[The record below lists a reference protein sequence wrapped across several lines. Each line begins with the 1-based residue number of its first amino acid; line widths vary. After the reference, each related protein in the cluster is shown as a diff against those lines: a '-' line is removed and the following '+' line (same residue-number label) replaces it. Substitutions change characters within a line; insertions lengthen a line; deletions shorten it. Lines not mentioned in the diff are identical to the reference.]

1 MARAFKV
8 RHVKVSGRR
17 EPRYAARLEAGE
29 RELVAGLMGQ
39 VAELI
44 DVPASSPPTATSPQ
58 GTADADFDD
67 IVARL
72 GMSVGPDDL
81 TAEAAEGSRAQRPGH
96 VAADE
101 DPAVRRLFPIA
112 NRADPDA
119 AAEFARLSEAG
130 LRRRKRDNLVR
141 AARLLDA
148 GDSVELAPDE
158 AHALLVAL
166 TDVRVVLGERMGLR
180 TDEDAAG
187 LDIVAA
193 ELDEEDPRQHFIL
206 VYDFLTWLQESLAV
220 ALLRGVPDQGVDTG

>member
-44 DVPASSPPTATSPQ
+44 DVPASAAPTGTPP
-58 GTADADFDD
+58 GTTDADFDD

-180 TDEDAAG
+180 TDDDAAE
-187 LDIVAA
+187 LDIVAS
-193 ELDEEDPRQHFIL
+193 ELDEEDPRLHFIL

-220 ALLRGVPDQGVDTG
+220 ALLRSVPDQGEGTG